1 MNTKVYAILYVGW
14 YVDNGG
20 KYIVK
25 IGTTNDIKRRT
36 YEHNRYYHNKA
47 KNSPMAENENFHMI
61 WHKMFAIDNVEKYE
75 ADNKEYWQD
84 LGFGDY
90 IKNDRFVFN
99 ELPPFVEIIIRKSY
113 IIPLQ

>member
-1 MNTKVYAILYVGW
+1 MNTKVYAILYIGW

-47 KNSPMAENENFHMI
+47 KNIIACCKDLRDKFGGEVPRE
-61 WHKMFAIDNVEKYE
+61 ID
-75 ADNKEYWQD
+75 
-84 LGFGDY
+84 
-90 IKNDRFVFN
+90 
-99 ELPPFVEIIIRKSY
+99 RKSVV
-113 IIPLQ
+113 